1 MSAHGIDN
9 VEGTE
14 IPSVMASAL
23 PHLGARR
30 KGAYVFFGVYAPLAD
45 SVFLVGSFNGW
56 KDTHPMQKSR
66 GGAWEIALDSDMV
79 SDGDSYK
86 YMIYRGGKASYIA
99 DPYMTETDG
108 GPYFNSVYRDISD
121 EIRLTYEKER
131 HVGYVDVP
139 INIYSVSADRW
150 LCDKKG
156 YAPDYALLSRE
167 LLPYILQ
174 MGYTHVNLSRVTE
187 MCYDLRTG
195 ESERACFAPRIAQGG
210 AQALRA
216 FVSTMHSADIGVLI
230 DLDFYKTLGN
240 TNADIAFYT
249 ENALCWLDLF
259 GVDGICIDRASGR
272 GEEFFSRLVHSI
284 KLKRKEA
291 YTVSVCSDGK
301 HVDDADIR
309 VGNPKINIKSL
320 KKAESENDRIYIR
333 SVAVAMALLGNG
345 KMVTQMGEEIAQNDN
360 VGISFDRTLQE
371 VGINSRY
378 QLFCSELNHIYLSN
392 PQFWKKD
399 RRDCELSG
407 IKNGGLTVIKK
418 EYEGHELIFAA
429 DTVGK
434 GGEFI
439 TDAGEWHMIF
449 DSCRPLGRSDV
460 STFHCI
466 EGQGILQLPP
476 FGIAVLKKKKSI

>member
-66 GGAWEIALDSDMV
+66 RGVWEIALDSDTV

-108 GPYFNSVYRDISD
+108 GPYFNSVYRDIPD
-121 EIRLTYEKER
+121 EVSLTYEKER
-131 HVGYVDVP
+131 HVGYIDVP
-139 INIYSVSADRW
+139 MNIYSISADRW

-156 YAPDYALLSRE
+156 YAPDYASLSRE

-174 MGYTHVNLSRVTE
+174 MGYTHVSLSRVTE

-195 ESERACFAPRIAQGG
+195 ESEGACFAPRMGQGG
-210 AQALRA
+210 AQALRT

-230 DLDFYKTLGN
+230 ELDLYKTLGN

-249 ENALCWLDLF
+249 ENALYWLDLF

-301 HVDDADIR
+301 HVVGADIKLSE
-309 VGNPKINIKSL
+309 PKVNIKSL
-320 KKAESENDRIYIR
+320 KNTETEDDRIYAR
-333 SVAVAMALLGNG
+333 AAAVAVALLGNG
-345 KMVTQMGEEIAQNDN
+345 KMMTKMGVEIAQNDN
-360 VGISFDRTLQE
+360 VGVSFDRALQE
-371 VGINSRY
+371 VGINSRF
-378 QLFCSELNHIYLSN
+378 QLFCSELDHIYLSN
-392 PQFWKKD
+392 PQFWKED
-399 RRDCELSG
+399 RTECELAG
-407 IKNGGLTVIKK
+407 FKNAGLTVVKK
-418 EYEGHELIFAA
+418 EFEGDELIFAA

-434 GGEFI
+434 GGEVI
-439 TDAGEWHMIF
+439 ANAGEWHMIF
-449 DSCRPLGRSDV
+449 DSGRPLGRSEA
-460 STFHCI
+460 STFCCI
-466 EGQGILQLPP
+466 GGKNILQLPP
-476 FGIAVLKKKKSI
+476 FGVAVLKKKK